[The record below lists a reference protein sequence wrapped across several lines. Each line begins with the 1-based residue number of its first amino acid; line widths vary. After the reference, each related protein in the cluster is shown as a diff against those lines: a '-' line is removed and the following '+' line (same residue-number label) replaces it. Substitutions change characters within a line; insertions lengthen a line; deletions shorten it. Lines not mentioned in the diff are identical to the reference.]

1 MIRELLPTA
10 YARHLSL
17 PLLGPSLDE
26 FDEWLIKQGYRF
38 NSRPMKRQAIAR
50 TGGTCKLCYATRLVA
65 PRRLPHRVAC
75 LALAPT

>member
-38 NSRPMKRQAIAR
+38 NSRQMKRQAIAR
-50 TGGTCKLCYATRLVA
+50 TGGLVNSVT
-65 PRRLPHRVAC
+65 PPGSWRRDASLIEW
-75 LALAPT
+75 LASP